1 MIKCELTR
9 DEEKMLSVI
18 EMVMI
23 SIDELS
29 VNLLT
34 ISLYELIDD
43 EKMPIKCSEWFEIK
57 ASWTESWVQKIE

>member
-1 MIKCELTR
+1 MRIKSMIKCELTR
-9 DEEKMLSVI
+9 DGEKVLSVI

-34 ISLYELIDD
+34 TSLYKHKLIDD
-43 EKMPIKCSEWFEIK
+43 EKK
-57 ASWTESWVQKIE
+57 ADSVYGMI

>member
-9 DEEKMLSVI
+9 DGEKVLSVI

-34 ISLYELIDD
+34 TSLYKLIDD
-43 EKMPIKCSEWFEIK
+43 EKK
-57 ASWTESWVQKIE
+57 ADSVFRKI